1 MPVVSSD
8 RVNYMHGSV
17 RATVDA
23 YDGTVHLYRTAGA
36 GEDDPVL
43 DAWDEIFPG
52 LLEPISAM
60 PAEVVEHQRYPAA
73 LIRVQTALLGKYH
86 VVDAETLF
94 SGTARWTPSA
104 AASSGV
110 GKSGSGPAPAVS
122 SFQPSSDPVLGGHW
136 VATVPFS
143 PGTAPGASSA
153 RDELAALA
161 IADHDDPDVMRL
173 LDVEHA
179 PGQTVAT
186 PLVAQSAIDAD
197 PELARTFTLLN
208 ANGST
213 VQYGPMTPVLAD
225 GALVWVRSIIVTA
238 TANTTVPR
246 LYGVVAVSDG
256 LVGFGPDAPAALEAA
271 VAQESGA

>member
-1 MPVVSSD
+1 
-8 RVNYMHGSV
+8 
-17 RATVDA
+17 
-23 YDGTVHLYRTAGA
+23 
-36 GEDDPVL
+36 
-43 DAWDEIFPG
+43 
-52 LLEPISAM
+52 
-60 PAEVVEHQRYPAA
+60 
-73 LIRVQTALLGKYH
+73 
-86 VVDAETLF
+86 
-94 SGTARWTPSA
+94 
-104 AASSGV
+104 
-110 GKSGSGPAPAVS
+110 
-122 SFQPSSDPVLGGHW
+122 
-136 VATVPFS
+136 
-143 PGTAPGASSA
+143 
-153 RDELAALA
+153 
-161 IADHDDPDVMRL
+161 MRL

-225 GALVWVRSIIVTA
+225 DALVWVRSIIVTA

-256 LVGFGPDAPAALEAA
+256 LVGFGPDAPDALEAA